1 MDHAETQR
9 IWIEDFK
16 IHSYEIDMKGTATVP
31 ILCKFMQECAWH
43 HAENLRVGYSQLS
56 KNGLAWVLSQQRI
69 RFNALPK
76 WGETIRIHTWPSAQK
91 RLAYLRDFKIL
102 DETKQVIILARTKWY
117 AIDLKRRRPQNVNSY
132 FDYNTEGNEQVFSE
146 PLKKLPEISNSRAAA
161 SFEVRFSDLDV
172 NGHVNNVRY
181 LEWIW
186 DSFSPDFHRANFLRE
201 IEIHYLAEAFF
212 SDKVSVRN
220 DIGEYPM
227 VQHKIIGEKEAK
239 ELCRA
244 QTVWRANK

>member
-1 MDHAETQR
+1 MNHSETIR
-9 IWIEDFK
+9 IWIEEFK

-43 HAENLRVGYSQLS
+43 HAENLNVGYSQLS

-69 RFNALPK
+69 RFSALPK
-76 WGETIRIHTWPSAQK
+76 WGETIRIHTWPSGQK
-91 RLAYLRDFKIL
+91 RSAYLRDFKIMN
-102 DETKQVIILARTKWY
+102 EANQVIVLARTKWY

-132 FDYNTEGNEQVFSE
+132 FDYDTEGNEQVFSD
-146 PLKKLPEISNSRAAA
+146 PLKKLPEILNTNPTV
-161 SFEVRFSDLDV
+161 SFEVRYSDLDV

-186 DSFSPDFHRANFLRE
+186 DSFPLDYYRSNFLRE
-201 IEIHYLAEAFF
+201 VEINYLAEAFF
-212 SDKVSVRN
+212 GDQVSVHN
-220 DIGEYPM
+220 DSGGGPL
-227 VQHKIIGEKEAK
+227 VHHKIIDEKEAK

-244 QTVWRANK
+244 QTVWRKHL